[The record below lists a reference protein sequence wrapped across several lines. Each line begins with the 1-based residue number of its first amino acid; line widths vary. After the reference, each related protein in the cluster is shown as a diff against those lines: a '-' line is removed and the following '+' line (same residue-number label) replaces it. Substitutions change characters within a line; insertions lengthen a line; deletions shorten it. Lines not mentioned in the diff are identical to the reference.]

1 MRTARIMMR
10 DATLQAVRAD
20 AEAQAAHAGT
30 ATRHE
35 NLASSARALAD
46 RYRAAEPELVQAT
59 QDYDEWSA
67 LTEGS
72 RRAAVAADAELRRRY
87 PGRPLEPL
95 KSAEPEPVTDEE
107 HQELARLPQ
116 GLAEA
121 CQSPAWISELAEARR
136 AFREKA
142 DERKAV
148 MIPAEDHEWQ
158 PDGEAF
164 PALQPR
170 ERDAILQPPKP
181 QMPAAVPVLQHAAD
195 REAGQ

>member
-1 MRTARIMMR
+1 MMR
-10 DATLQAVRAD
+10 DAALQAIRAE
-20 AEAQAAHAGT
+20 AEAQAAHQRHDAGT
-30 ATRHE
+30 AARHE
-35 NLASSARALAD
+35 RIAASARALAD

-72 RRAAVAADAELRRRY
+72 RRAAVAADAELRHRH
-87 PGRPLEPL
+87 PERPLEPL
-95 KSAEPEPVTDEE
+95 KSAEPELVTEE
-107 HQELARLPQ
+107 ERQELARLPQ

-170 ERDAILQPPKP
+170 ERDAILQAPRP
-181 QMPAAVPVLQHAAD
+181 QMPAAIPVLQHAAD